1 MNNKI
6 GIRKWLSFIIAG
18 FVGQLA
24 WAIENNYFNLYV
36 FECTQNYT
44 FIPIMVAASAT
55 AATLTTL
62 LMGALSDRI
71 GKRKAFISFGYIL
84 WGISII
90 LFAFLDPHSN
100 LSIVAGSA
108 MAAGTMI
115 VVMDCVMTFFGSTAN
130 DASFNAYVTDKTQES
145 NRGKVESVLSILPLI
160 AMIAVVG
167 LDGALTVDEKR
178 NWVLFF
184 IIIGGLTT
192 VVGIVSIFLLPKDE
206 IVPNKNEPY
215 IKNIFY
221 GFRPSVVKSNPILY
235 LVLTTFM
242 VFSIGIQVF
251 MPYLMV
257 YIDKVLEIKGLDFT
271 ITLGVT
277 LILASAI
284 TVVFGL
290 FMDKIGKNKIMIP
303 AIAVT
308 VAGAVGMFFVSKSF
322 AMGGVMIAGTIMMT
336 GYMIGTAVL
345 GAKVR
350 DYTPENE
357 VGLFQGVRMIFIVLI
372 PMVTGPY
379 IGRGV
384 SYINAQTY
392 ENEYLQT
399 VIQPNAF
406 IFLFA
411 GLVICLAII
420 PTLIIIKKEKEKLAQ
435 NITVAEDEQSE

>member
-1 MNNKI
+1 MNNKV
-6 GIRKWLSFIIAG
+6 GIRKWLSFIVAG

-24 WAIENNYFNLYV
+24 WAIENNFFNLYV
-36 FECTQNYT
+36 FECTENYN
-44 FIPIMVAASAT
+44 FIPAMVAASAA

-62 LMGALSDRI
+62 LMGALSDRL

-130 DASFNAYVTDKTQES
+130 DAAFNAYVTDNTQES

-167 LDGALTVDEKR
+167 LDGALTAEGKR
-178 NWVLFF
+178 NWLVFF
-184 IIIGGLTT
+184 LVIGGLTT
-192 VVGIVSIFLLPKDE
+192 VVGIISIFLLPKDT
-206 IVPNKNEPY
+206 VQPNKTEPY

-221 GFRPSVVKSNPILY
+221 GFRPKVIKNNPLLY
-235 LVLTTFM
+235 LVLITFM

-257 YIDKVLEIKGLDFT
+257 YIDKVLEIKDLNFT

-290 FMDKIGKNKIMIP
+290 FMDRIGKNKIMIP
-303 AIAVT
+303 AIIVT
-308 VAGAVGMFFVSKSF
+308 VAGAIGMFFVQKNF
-322 AMGGVMIAGTIMMT
+322 AMGGVMIAGTIMMS

-350 DYTPENE
+350 DFTPENE

-392 ENEYLQT
+392 VNEYNQT
-399 VIQPNAF
+399 VIQPNSF

-411 GLVICLAII
+411 GLVILLAII
-420 PTLIIIKKEKEKLAQ
+420 PTLIIIKKERQIKANEQ
-435 NITVAEDEQSE
+435 IDETAD

>member
-1 MNNKI
+1 MNNKV
-6 GIRKWLSFIIAG
+6 GIRKWLSFIVAG

-24 WAIENNYFNLYV
+24 WAIENNFFNLYV
-36 FECTQNYT
+36 FECTENYN
-44 FIPIMVAASAT
+44 FIPAMVAASAA

-62 LMGALSDRI
+62 LMGALSDRL

-130 DASFNAYVTDKTQES
+130 DAAFNAYVTDNTQES

-167 LDGALTVDEKR
+167 LDGALTAEGKR
-178 NWVLFF
+178 NWLVFF
-184 IIIGGLTT
+184 LVIGGLTT
-192 VVGIVSIFLLPKDE
+192 VVGIISIFLLPKDT
-206 IVPNKNEPY
+206 VQPNKTEPY

-221 GFRPSVVKSNPILY
+221 GFRPKVIKNNPLLY
-235 LVLTTFM
+235 LVLITFM

-257 YIDKVLEIKGLDFT
+257 YIDKVLEIKDLNFT

-290 FMDKIGKNKIMIP
+290 FMDRIGKNKIMIP
-303 AIAVT
+303 AIIVT
-308 VAGAVGMFFVSKSF
+308 VAGAIGMFFVQKNF
-322 AMGGVMIAGTIMMT
+322 AMGGVMIAGTIMMS

-350 DYTPENE
+350 DFTPENE

-392 ENEYLQT
+392 VNEYNQT
-399 VIQPNAF
+399 VIQPNSF

-411 GLVICLAII
+411 GLVILLAII
-420 PTLIIIKKEKEKLAQ
+420 PTLIIIKKERQIKANEQ
-435 NITVAEDEQSE
+435 IDETAN